1 LVVRHSRFVIA
12 LSLALS
18 GALLAAPAFADI
30 PPADGCQAADAGKA
44 CDNASADGK
53 MDLAG
58 TCQKSKCTRA
68 TPSGSMSYD
77 CYLCK
82 VAAAKEDDGGCS
94 TSRSGKNAAFAL
106 VPLLVAGLLWSRRR
120 KGSAS

>member
-1 LVVRHSRFVIA
+1 MVRHSRFVIA
-12 LSLALS
+12 LSLA

-30 PPADGCQAADAGKA
+30 PPADGCQQADQGKA
-44 CDNASADGK
+44 CENATADGK

-58 TCQKSKCTRA
+58 TCEKSKCTRA

-82 VAAAKEDDGGCS
+82 VSDAKKDDGGCS
-94 TSRSGKNAAFAL
+94 TSGSPQNAAFTA
-106 VPLLVAGLLWSRRR
+106 VPLLVLGLLWQRRR